1 MQKKNKAPLMR
12 KSHLPLILLGA
23 VMASY
28 GLITALVGSWFSNQ
42 AMQGLISAGAYRSRM
57 TAFEQTTGLIAGIL
71 FFALFI
77 WCAVASRGIVRVA
90 FSFGMLA
97 SLAPILAA
105 RAENLLFKV
114 IGMPTMNAGSVIA
127 GAVITLL
134 FTLPMTIL
142 FILLACGRRV
152 PKGCRWLSLASIF
165 IVLGTAFYPI
175 YVTVLAFL
183 LKPGDPAVGR
193 MIEVSSSVIK
203 LRYLLPGLSFLFLAL
218 ISMRFV
224 RKNPVTNA
232 ERAPLEQEP
241 G

>member
-1 MQKKNKAPLMR
+1 MQKKSKAPLMR

-23 VMASY
+23 VMTGY

-42 AMQGLISAGAYRSRM
+42 AMQGLISAGAYRSRL
-57 TAFEQTTGLIAGIL
+57 TAFEQTAGLIAGIL

-77 WCAVASRGIVRVA
+77 WCALASRGIVRVA
-90 FSFGMLA
+90 FCFGALA
-97 SLAPILAA
+97 SVAPILAA

-114 IGMPTMNAGSVIA
+114 IGIPTMNAGSVIA
-127 GAVITLL
+127 GAVTTLL
-134 FTLPMTIL
+134 FALPMLIL

-152 PKGCRWLSLASIF
+152 PRGCRWLSLATIF

-183 LKPGDPAVGR
+183 IKPGDPAVGR

-224 RKNPVTNA
+224 RKNPMTDVEKSA
-232 ERAPLEQEP
+232 A
-241 G
+241 